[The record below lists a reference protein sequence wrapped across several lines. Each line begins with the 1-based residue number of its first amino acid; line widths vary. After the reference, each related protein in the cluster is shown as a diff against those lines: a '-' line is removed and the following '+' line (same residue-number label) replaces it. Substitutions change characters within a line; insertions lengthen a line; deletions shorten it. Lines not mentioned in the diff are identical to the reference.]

1 MKAEVKLV
9 MESILTK
16 VDSSSKKP
24 VFKIKSTNLNT
35 YLKNSKIEPKKIS
48 MKSIRIKNTSSNLI
62 NLKHSTLEEHAWTFT
77 TTDPPNSHSRASN
90 YVPPLVKSQDPMHQM
105 RLEYQFKNKVKNLLT
120 QNFNT
125 DHRESFNDE
134 NDDDEIVINELT
146 KQIN

>member
-62 NLKHSTLEEHAWTFT
+62 NLKHSTLEEHA
-77 TTDPPNSHSRASN
+77 
-90 YVPPLVKSQDPMHQM
+90 
-105 RLEYQFKNKVKNLLT
+105 
-120 QNFNT
+120 
-125 DHRESFNDE
+125 
-134 NDDDEIVINELT
+134 
-146 KQIN
+146 